1 MQNDAVTL
9 NSFAISNKLIIHLLY
24 DSEIPLKGNESL
36 SSPKNLYSIVYSGFF
51 HNYQNVETVQMSF
64 KLSINFLFCCNK
76 FPQSQWLKAT
86 QICYLAFLVD
96 RSLLLPQQDKI
107 KVSMMLHSFLE
118 SLGKNL
124 FLSLFRRWQ
133 NPVPGVVRP
142 RSHFLLAVSWV
153 SH

>member
-1 MQNDAVTL
+1 M

-96 RSLLLPQQDKI
+96 RSLLLSQQDKI
-107 KVSMMLHSFLE
+107 SVNDAAFLPGVSREKS
-118 SLGKNL
+118 
-124 FLSLFRRWQ
+124 LSLFRHWQ
-133 NPVPGVVRP
+133 NQVSGVVRP

-153 SH
+153 PH